1 MSDSSPLVSI
11 ILPVYNRQEFIAQA
25 IDSVLNQTYNN
36 WELLI
41 ADNASEEDMH
51 SFLKPYIG
59 LSQVKVIF
67 NSVNLGL
74 FGSLNK
80 TIKTANGQY
89 ILILCSDDFLKPL
102 CLETL
107 VALQSQHQE
116 TRLILSSFDI
126 VNLNGEPMLNGS
138 DFYYDEFAKNT
149 SLWFPKQLVPILL
162 QYGSI
167 NGNITGMWFSKEVLE
182 KIGGFRDDWTHAAD
196 WEWIY
201 RVSRTYPVLISR
213 TNIAIIRNHDKQ
225 LSVDNRVNLKSTI
238 EVSEVVKMLLTDEY
252 LSAIPQRKLWARHI
266 MQYHLWLACKFL
278 FKGYWGKAQIII
290 KAVNNSTGFWETLW
304 QMIKWLPV
312 RWQIHKSKSFPLPP
326 S

>member
-11 ILPVYNRQEFIAQA
+11 VLPVYKRQEFIAEA
-25 IDSVLNQTYNN
+25 IDSVFNQTYNN

-41 ADNASEEDMH
+41 ADNASGEDMH

-102 CLETL
+102 SLETL
-107 VALQSQHQE
+107 IVLQSQHQE
-116 TRLILSSFDI
+116 ARLILSSFDL
-126 VNLNGEPMLNGS
+126 VDEKGEQKLSRSN
-138 DFYYDEFAKNT
+138 FYYDQFSKDT

-167 NGNITGMWFSKEVLE
+167 NGNITGMWFSREVFE
-182 KIGGFRDDWTHAAD
+182 EVGGFRDDWTHAAD
-196 WEWIY
+196 WEWVY

-213 TNIAIIRNHDKQ
+213 MNIATIRNHDKQ
-225 LSVDNRVNLKSTI
+225 LSVDNRVNLRGTI
-238 EVSEVVKMLLTDEY
+238 EVSEVIKMLLIDEY
-252 LSAIPQRKLWARHI
+252 LSAIPERELWARHN
-266 MQYHLWLACKFL
+266 MQFHLWLGCKFAL
-278 FKGYWGKAQIII
+278 KGYFDRTQIII
-290 KAVNNSTGFWETLW
+290 AAVHKSTGFWATLW

-312 RWQIHKSKSFPLPP
+312 RWHNHKHKKFHVPP
-326 S
+326 T